1 MFFSYG
7 YDVLFL
13 MYICVI
19 GQINDCFINLL
30 KDILNS
36 RHLFLDLQ
44 LNLNG
49 FAHLRQ
55 KLLTPR
61 RRSLN

>member
-1 MFFSYG
+1 
-7 YDVLFL
+7 